1 MDLISQSHI
10 AFDEDRT
17 RQLLLEMIR
26 DKEVP
31 QFDAF
36 VNEPTLKR
44 EKRTKKLAKEAKFA
58 EKESNKCKVT
68 AEEDLVLSIESSAN
82 ANFNQLI
89 ADLTAKFANK
99 TMQKRLKLRIK
110 TLKQNNCLYIKFYI
124 KI

>member
-1 MDLISQSHI
+1 LLINP
-10 AFDEDRT
+10 
-17 RQLLLEMIR
+17 LL
-26 DKEVP
+26 
-31 QFDAF
+31 
-36 VNEPTLKR
+36 R
-44 EKRTKKLAKEAKFA
+44 EKKRTNKLAKEAKLT

-68 AEEDLVLSIESSAN
+68 AEEDLVLSIVSSAN

-89 ADLTAKFANK
+89 ANLSAKFANK

>member
-1 MDLISQSHI
+1 
-10 AFDEDRT
+10 
-17 RQLLLEMIR
+17 
-26 DKEVP
+26 
-31 QFDAF
+31 
-36 VNEPTLKR
+36 
-44 EKRTKKLAKEAKFA
+44 LAKEAKLT

-89 ADLTAKFANK
+89 ADLTAKFVNK